1 MNKPT
6 MRDVARRAGV
16 SVATVSRVINNNYP
30 TSSETKDKVQAAI
43 RDLSFSVNYTAR
55 SLKSN
60 KTDMIG
66 VLVPDI
72 ANPYFMAMAKGIE
85 SVVSAK
91 GYKLVLASSDED
103 PQKELDILHSFLET
117 RLEMVFLATCADRG
131 DAINQLIGNG
141 LNIIVM
147 DMPLE
152 NVNASVVIEDTE
164 NAIMAMIDY
173 VVSQGH
179 RDIAIVNGNLE
190 NLNGRTRFDA
200 FLSAMRK
207 HRLKLNPEYNLKG
220 MFRREQAYKEVN
232 RMLSNPG
239 IAMPTALFSAS
250 NRMTEGVLIA
260 LFEKGLRI
268 PEDISVASYG
278 DISVPELV
286 KPRLTILDDLSYE
299 FGVKAGNMFLNSL
312 QTRHGKK
319 LPTRYVFQKELVIR
333 DSVRKI

>member
-6 MRDVARRAGV
+6 MRDVARHAGV

-30 TSSETKDKVQAAI
+30 ASKETKEKVQAAI
-43 RDLSFSVNYTAR
+43 RELSFSVNYTAR

-66 VLVPDI
+66 ILVPDI
-72 ANPYFMAMAKGIE
+72 ANPYFMAIAKGVE
-85 SVVSAK
+85 SVVSAE

-117 RLEMVFLATCADRG
+117 RLEMTFLVTCGDYG
-131 DAINQLIGNG
+131 DAINQMIDKG

-152 NVNASVVIEDTE
+152 NVNASLVIEDTE

-173 VVSQGH
+173 IVSQGH
-179 RDIAIVNGNLE
+179 KDIAIMNGDLD
-190 NLNGRTRFDA
+190 NLNGKTRFNA
-200 FLSAMRK
+200 FIRAMRG
-207 HRLKLNPEYNLKG
+207 HGLELKPEYNLKG
-220 MFRREQAYKEVN
+220 MFLREEAYKEVG
-232 RMLSNPG
+232 RMLSNPN
-239 IAMPTALFSAS
+239 IKMPTALFSAS
-250 NRMTEGVLIA
+250 NRMTEGVLIS
-260 LFEKGLRI
+260 LFERGIRV

-286 KPRLTILDDLSYE
+286 KPRLTILGDLSYE
-299 FGVKAGNMFLNSL
+299 MGAKAGTMFLNNLKNGYS
-312 QTRHGKK
+312 KK
-319 LPTRYVFQKELVIR
+319 TPSSYVFQKELVIR
-333 DSVRKI
+333 DSVRKL